1 MGFWDSAAN
10 LAKEAGEGVKR
21 FNEKS
26 RKLQNEYQQE
36 SSEKLRRVVKS
47 EGFFG
52 NSAQEKAIA
61 RRTWRRLNKGS
72 GICRCFLSAG
82 IRPNIGA
89 RFQTA
94 SKVAMI

>member
-47 EGFFG
+47 EGFSVIQHKKKPLPAKF
-52 NSAQEKAIA
+52 
-61 RRTWRRLNKGS
+61 
-72 GICRCFLSAG
+72 
-82 IRPNIGA
+82 
-89 RFQTA
+89 
-94 SKVAMI
+94 

>member
-1 MGFWDSAAN
+1 MGFWGSAAN

-47 EGFFG
+47 EGFF
-52 NSAQEKAIA
+52 
-61 RRTWRRLNKGS
+61 W
-72 GICRCFLSAG
+72 
-82 IRPNIGA
+82 
-89 RFQTA
+89 
-94 SKVAMI
+94 

>member
-1 MGFWDSAAN
+1 MFLDRNNDLIYLKRLEDMIMGFWGSAAN

-21 FNEKS
+21 FNERS
-26 RKLQNEYQQE
+26 RKLQNEYQQK

-61 RRTWRRLNKGS
+61 R
-72 GICRCFLSAG
+72 
-82 IRPNIGA
+82 
-89 RFQTA
+89 
-94 SKVAMI
+94 KVLKERGEG

>member
-1 MGFWDSAAN
+1 MIMGFWDSAAN
-10 LAKEAGEGVKR
+10 LVKEAGEGVKR

-61 RRTWRRLNKGS
+61 R
-72 GICRCFLSAG
+72 
-82 IRPNIGA
+82 
-89 RFQTA
+89 
-94 SKVAMI
+94 KVLKERGEG